1 MLTKKNYVK
10 TGVQFKVNLLTGLV
24 QVISALYNE
33 MQGVLKQ
40 LLDWETIG

>member
-24 QVISALYNE
+24 QVISELYE